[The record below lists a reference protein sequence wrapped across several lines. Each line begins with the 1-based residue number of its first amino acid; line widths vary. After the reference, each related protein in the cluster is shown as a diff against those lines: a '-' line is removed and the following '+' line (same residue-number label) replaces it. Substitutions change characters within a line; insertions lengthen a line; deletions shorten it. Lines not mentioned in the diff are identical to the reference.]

1 MEKKSIEEFRKKIRE
16 AVHKL
21 QTTLPNPL
29 TKEEEVSITALINIF
44 AAYTIESGCGGTFD
58 LLDLIG
64 MPISEY
70 EDNCIDENKDN
81 TKEYDRYIETIE
93 EIIKNSPPLLSSSKN
108 EQEIAEKI
116 PYLHIL
122 IDDDLKIVN
131 HASQFLYS
139 TDKNDKVIN
148 DYFVKSHAQHI
159 RDIGKEKSDRL
170 EDITI

>member
-1 MEKKSIEEFRKKIRE
+1 MEKKSIEEFREKIRE
-16 AVHKL
+16 AIRKL
-21 QTTLPNPL
+21 QITLPNPL
-29 TKEEEVSITALINIF
+29 TKEEEVSIAALINVFVADI
-44 AAYTIESGCGGTFD
+44 IESGCGGTFD
-58 LLDLIG
+58 LLDLIM

-93 EIIKNSPPLLSSSKN
+93 EIIKNSPPLLASSKN
-108 EQEIAEKI
+108 EQEIAERI

-139 TDKNDKVIN
+139 TDRKDKVIG
-148 DYFVKSHAQHI
+148 DYFVKSHAQTV

-170 EDITI
+170 EDKTI